1 MFKDIEKR
9 QEYFRERKRSE
20 RSGAVKTKANSENKT
35 DRITD
40 GDYGDT
46 GDNGEYIEIHT
57 NADLLLIAEMAIN
70 EVLSNKSLDVAVMGR
85 TISSLINSAL
95 RAVEGSETEQRI
107 KALEDKLG
115 AGVVREIS
123 EV

>member
-20 RSGAVKTKANSENKT
+20 RSGAIKTKANSESKT

-40 GDYGDT
+40 GDYRDN

-57 NADLLLIAEMAIN
+57 NADLLFIAEMAIN
-70 EVLSNKSLDVAVMGR
+70 EVLANKSLDVAVMGR

-95 RAVEGSETEQRI
+95 RAVEGSDTEQRI

-115 AGVVREIS
+115 APVREIS

>member
-1 MFKDIEKR
+1 MFKDIEQR
-9 QEYFRERKRSE
+9 RDYFRERKRSE
-20 RSGAVKTKANSENKT
+20 RSGAIKTNGEKT

-40 GDYGDT
+40 GDYREG
-46 GDNGEYIEIHT
+46 GGGGEYIEIHT

-85 TISSLINSAL
+85 TISSLVNSAL
-95 RAVEGSETEQRI
+95 RAVEGSDTENRI
-107 KALEDKLG
+107 KALEDKLSE
-115 AGVVREIS
+115 GVVREIS

>member
-1 MFKDIEKR
+1 MPYKNVEDR
-9 QEYFRERKRSE
+9 REYFRERKRSE
-20 RSGAVKTKANSENKT
+20 RSGAIKTNSEKNSAKT

-40 GDYGDT
+40 GEYIET
-46 GDNGEYIEIHT
+46 GEYIEIHT
-57 NADLLLIAEMAIN
+57 NADLLLITEMAIN

-85 TISSLINSAL
+85 TISSLVNSAL
-95 RAVEGSETEQRI
+95 RAVEGSDTENRI

-115 AGVVREIS
+115 AGVVCEIS

>member
-20 RSGAVKTKANSENKT
+20 RSGAIKTNSSEKT
-35 DRITD
+35 NRIT
-40 GDYGDT
+40 
-46 GDNGEYIEIHT
+46 GENIEIRT
-57 NADLLLIAEMAIN
+57 NADLLLIAEIAIN
-70 EVLSNKSLDVAVMGR
+70 EILFNKSLDPAVMGR
-85 TISSLINSAL
+85 TIASLINSAL
-95 RAVEGSETEQRI
+95 RAVEGSDTENRI

-115 AGVVREIS
+115 AGVVCEIS